1 MLSSSLGKV
10 CQVQFEW
17 HTVLG
22 AIKDFSGPSE
32 IKIGLE
38 FNVWRDSSEKLLEMK
53 LPVVSCGRAL
63 SSLVLNTLTKAI
75 HEAVFL
81 KTIHTSPLRY
91 IREGTQSWNLEAET
105 ETRAREQMFS
115 TCGVDPFRG
124 WTTHWQE
131 SSKTIG
137 RHRYLHYDSQQ
148 SQNYSYKVAEKIT
161 SWVGVPTTQGTV

>member
-10 CQVQFEW
+10 CQVQFER

-32 IKIGLE
+32 IEVGLE
-38 FNVWRDSSEKLLEMK
+38 FSVWRDSSEKLLEMK

-75 HEAVFL
+75 HEAEFP

-115 TCGVDPFRG
+115 TCGSTHLEVGRPIDRG
-124 WTTHWQE
+124 RLRPSEGTDTYTMTHN
-131 SSKTIG
+131 S
-137 RHRYLHYDSQQ
+137 R
-148 SQNYSYKVAEKIT
+148 KIT
-161 SWVGVPTTQGTV
+161 VTKLQRK